1 MRCFYCWKTA
11 EKSKEKDS
19 TDDFYEATLIV
30 KGIITTVEMKLIFI
44 FLNLNKLNEII
55 EDETKIDSIECSI
68 EGITELD
75 NLAKEINSK
84 IPNIFGTAVGE

>member
-1 MRCFYCWKTA
+1 
-11 EKSKEKDS
+11 
-19 TDDFYEATLIV
+19 
-30 KGIITTVEMKLIFI
+30 MKNFI

-68 EGITELD
+68 EANHTELD

-84 IPNIFGTAVGE
+84 IPNIFGTAVKKE